1 MRMQDAHARQCLP
14 GRSPPAFLSAW
25 TTRYK
30 AQLAEFMRICNA
42 SHDSRHPANATEKR
56 ELTVDGRYPTASQ
69 HSSGPS
75 RALVF
80 RHFVCVL
87 STARHVQLK
96 VSTIDSASGRRVADL
111 TYCPSTTRSI
121 RNASDEPRTG
131 LKSAA
136 LVE

>member
-1 MRMQDAHARQCLP
+1 MFTRAITSRVLVCVTRDTKPSWPNPCEIATRVTTHA
-14 GRSPPAFLSAW
+14 
-25 TTRYK
+25 T
-30 AQLAEFMRICNA
+30 
-42 SHDSRHPANATEKR
+42 PANATEKG
-56 ELTVDGRYPTASQ
+56 ELTADGGSPTASR
-69 HSSGPS
+69 HPSGPS
-75 RALVF
+75 RALIC
-80 RHFVCVL
+80 RHFVCIL